1 MKTRIVLGLVIA
13 LVASMATNADAT
25 KTTWVHGLPIIKGMK
40 SEVGIWN
47 FLWGSTLILV
57 APRKFPGYWPDYGYR
72 WSNSTYLELC
82 GRLEH
87 DLPAK
92 DPYLGRVR
100 MVAQNPENDERLI
113 GVELQ
118 LEERIKETLATDK
131 PRTSEDKPGLTL
143 NQLCEL
149 LDDDI
154 ARTRAETVVR
164 VMATDPT
171 DILASGTWG
180 SANTAIARS
189 ATAAMDYDYMLSWKG
204 LGIDDPMAVGH
215 DLKWTFEEGSEVVW
229 RHPKHVQLRAQERLD
244 MAGSDTETKIVAAMG
259 FDQVA
264 QAPNYMLTRM
274 AGTWEPRKQPKDMT
288 FEVIDGAVDSNF
300 LSAANLKEADLTN
313 ATFGVW
319 TNIAKYAELM
329 RENNTSV
336 WLVTENAIREGSLS
350 PEIRVSND

>member
-1 MKTRIVLGLVIA
+1 MQEKECNCRSLSQVLGGLVEKLTDDRAQGIDKEWTRVQQFGLLWLGAFVFAYPLFMLHFGESLRAAGIA
-13 LVASMATNADAT
+13 
-25 KTTWVHGLPIIKGMK
+25 
-40 SEVGIWN
+40 GI
-47 FLWGSTLILV
+47 
-57 APRKFPGYWPDYGYR
+57 GY
-72 WSNSTYLELC
+72 
-82 GRLEH
+82 
-87 DLPAK
+87 
-92 DPYLGRVR
+92 
-100 MVAQNPENDERLI
+100 
-113 GVELQ
+113 
-118 LEERIKETLATDK
+118 
-131 PRTSEDKPGLTL
+131 ED
-143 NQLCEL
+143 
-149 LDDDI
+149 I
-154 ARTRAETVVR
+154 
-164 VMATDPT
+164 
-171 DILASGTWG
+171 
-180 SANTAIARS
+180 
-189 ATAAMDYDYMLSWKG
+189 MLSWKG
-204 LGIDDPMAVGH
+204 LGIDDPVAVGH
-215 DLKWTFEEGSEVVW
+215 DVKWTFEEGSEVVW